1 MSSAEHWL
9 KTNQTVRMDANS
21 PLFPESRRAFHLDR
35 YKFAADFCSGLG
47 VLDGACGTGYGTAV
61 LARTAKRV
69 VGIDCDADSI
79 RYAQRVYGRPNI
91 EFLCSYVENTGF
103 DDDSFD
109 VVVSFETVEHTLCP
123 RSHMMEIVRTLRP
136 TGKAIVS
143 VPNAW
148 GYTDHHFFDFSLPM
162 LQDLVRRFFGRAQL
176 YSQDPQGSAHPG
188 IHALSAQPSGGQCI
202 LALCEE
208 PDKSQVAKDRYA
220 HLMDEIYTNAF
231 ARHNEFRTLL
241 YRQNTS
247 LVARALKRARLL
259 LAYRR

>member
-1 MSSAEHWL
+1 MPNSDQWL
-9 KTNQTVRMDANS
+9 EANQTVRMDANS
-21 PLFPESRRAFHLDR
+21 PLFPEGRRAFHLDR
-35 YKFAADFCSGLG
+35 YNFAADLCSKLE

-61 LARTAKRV
+61 LARTAKNA
-69 VGIDCDADSI
+69 VGIDCDRDSI
-79 RYAQRVYGRPNI
+79 RYAHRVYGRSNL
-91 EFLCSYVENTGF
+91 EFLCSYVEHTSF
-103 DDDSFD
+103 DDNSFD
-109 VVVSFETVEHTLCP
+109 AVVSFETVEHTLCP

-148 GYTDHHFFDFSLPM
+148 GYTDHHFFDFNLSTFR
-162 LQDLVRRFFGRAQL
+162 DLVHRFFGRAHFYL
-176 YSQDPQGSAHPG
+176 QDPQGSKQPG
-188 IHALSAQPSGGQCI
+188 IHAVSGEEAGGQCI
-202 LALCEE
+202 LAVCEA

-247 LVARALKRARLL
+247 LIMRALNRARRLL
-259 LAYRR
+259 G